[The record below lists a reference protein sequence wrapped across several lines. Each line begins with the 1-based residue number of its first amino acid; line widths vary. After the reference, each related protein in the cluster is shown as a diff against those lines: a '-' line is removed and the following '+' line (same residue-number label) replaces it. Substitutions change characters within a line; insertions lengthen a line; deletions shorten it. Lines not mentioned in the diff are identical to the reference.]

1 MYIQQTLHVI
11 SKQDLPIDS
20 KPTLLSWS
28 SGKDSAYALHLLLK
42 DPNVNLLGLFTT
54 VNQQFERVAM
64 HAVRIHLLQ
73 EQAKQIGLPIH
84 IIEIPFPC
92 SNADYKKIMGE
103 FITKIQADHIEVVA
117 FGDLHLEDI
126 RDYRMAQMDGTGIEP
141 IFPCWGIDTTEL
153 SKTIIDIG
161 IKANITC
168 IDPKQISPNFAGHAF
183 NQDLLNSLPNS
194 IDPCG
199 ENGEFH
205 TFVYDS
211 PDFSNPI
218 NITQGETVE
227 RDGFVFTDWQ

>member
-1 MYIQQTLHVI
+1 M
-11 SKQDLPIDS
+11 
-20 KPTLLSWS
+20 LSWS

-42 DPNVNLLGLFTT
+42 DPSINLLGLFTT
-54 VNQQFERVAM
+54 VNQKFERVAM
-64 HAVRIHLLQ
+64 HAVRLRLLK

-92 SNADYKKIMGE
+92 SNADYEKIMTG
-103 FITKIQADHIEVVA
+103 FIAKIQADNIEAVA
-117 FGDLHLEDI
+117 FGDLYLEDI
-126 RDYRMAQMDGTGIEP
+126 RNYRIAQMQGTGIEP
-141 IFPCWGIDTTEL
+141 IFPCWGIDTKEL
-153 SKTIIDIG
+153 SQSIINIG

-168 IDPKQISPNFAGHAF
+168 IDPKQISVDFAGRTF
-183 NQDLLNSLPNS
+183 NQNLLESLPDTVDS
-194 IDPCG
+194 CG

-211 PDFSNPI
+211 PDFNNPI